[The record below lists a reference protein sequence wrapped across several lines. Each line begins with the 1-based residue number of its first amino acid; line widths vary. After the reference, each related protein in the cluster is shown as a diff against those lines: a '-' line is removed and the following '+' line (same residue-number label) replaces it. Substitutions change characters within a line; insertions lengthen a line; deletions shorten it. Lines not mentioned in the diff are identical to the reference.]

1 MSELHKAQPRD
12 ALIKMANEIAS
23 TIAPGRSQDEAA
35 TMMTDHIIR
44 FWAVS
49 MKLQIIE
56 CLNTDSDRLQP
67 AATQAIESLKEM
79 YS

>member
-23 TIAPGRSQDEAA
+23 NIAPGRSQDEAA

-56 CLNTDSDRLQP
+56 CLNTDSERLQP